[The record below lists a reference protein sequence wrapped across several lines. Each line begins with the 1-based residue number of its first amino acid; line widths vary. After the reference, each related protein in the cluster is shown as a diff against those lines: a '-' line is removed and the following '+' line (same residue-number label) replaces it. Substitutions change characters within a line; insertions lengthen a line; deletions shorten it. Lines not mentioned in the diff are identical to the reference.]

1 MSTIVTV
8 MRRGIAPRVSRR
20 RCGLVLAAVL
30 PWAAAGAFAGGIEL
44 ARDLRADARA
54 SARDAA
60 PLVVFF
66 SSYNCP
72 YCEKVAS
79 LHLEPLIERGI
90 ARGIARGR
98 VAGAVRV
105 REIEVAGR
113 KAMRDFTGAA
123 TTHADFADRE
133 GVAVTPT
140 VKFYGPDGA
149 EIAKPLVGY
158 SNADFYGEYL
168 DASLS
173 AARARLARQQDAGG
187 GL

>member
-1 MSTIVTV
+1 
-8 MRRGIAPRVSRR
+8 MRRYLRP
-20 RCGLVLAAVL
+20 LL
-30 PWAAAGAFAGGIEL
+30 PAMLLWVAAAAFAGGIEL
-44 ARDLRADARA
+44 ASDLRADARA
-54 SARDAA
+54 SARDGA

-79 LHLEPLIERGI
+79 LHLEPLI
-90 ARGIARGR
+90 ARGSG
-98 VAGAVRV
+98 AGAVRV
-105 REIEVAGR
+105 REVEVASR
-113 KAMRDFTGAA
+113 KAMRDFTGTN

-133 GVAVTPT
+133 RVAVTPT

-168 DASLS
+168 DASLR
-173 AARARLARQQDAGG
+173 AAREGLAR
-187 GL
+187 